1 MCTCTHQREDT
12 RCLMPVLRVS
22 SCIRHAVLHRIQPFR
37 LFGRLRTRNSRRPVG
52 VPRLLPMPKWY
63 WDNEGCVSE
72 AEGGALGQSCS
83 AILLLYQLLYMLVM
97 MVMMRVSVVMCRIS
111 K

>member
-1 MCTCTHQREDT
+1 
-12 RCLMPVLRVS
+12 
-22 SCIRHAVLHRIQPFR
+22 
-37 LFGRLRTRNSRRPVG
+37 
-52 VPRLLPMPKWY
+52 MPKWY